1 MAKETGDI
9 EQAKAEAANDN
20 ATATDD
26 YYRIPAIMN
35 DCKIAYNLTWNGNGW
50 WEGNTY
56 CRKATMPNINGE
68 IIFKANVSIAR
79 KPKYFLWYQN
89 P

>member
-1 MAKETGDI
+1 
-9 EQAKAEAANDN
+9 
-20 ATATDD
+20 
-26 YYRIPAIMN
+26 MN

-56 CRKATMPNINGE
+56 CRKASMPNINGE

-79 KPKYFLWYQN
+79 KPKYFLGIKIHRAIVQISWSLTESILIHRL
-89 P
+89 